1 MCSPRRVSACRYQR
15 LYAHRTWPSSFGDL
29 TSASGEFIEI
39 EAPRRMVLTRKS
51 EWDHPS
57 LGGRETRIGYLL
69 EPVSTGTRITICQ
82 AGLPA

>member
-1 MCSPRRVSACRYQR
+1 
-15 LYAHRTWPSSFGDL
+15 
-29 TSASGEFIEI
+29 
-39 EAPRRMVLTRKS
+39 MVLTRKS